1 MEIKQLKKK
10 LNGLKRF
17 LIMAVFLIVLA
28 AFFIFIAAMFV
39 LGVIGQNKVFLSV
52 AFFLLMLTG
61 VLVWSSDGVI
71 VKQNISSVDKVTGA
85 IHYEDVI
92 LDSTN
97 PLVYIFNFLSIFIG
111 GIMGIYSFFTSGIK
125 ETKREETFYY

>member
-1 MEIKQLKKK
+1 
-10 LNGLKRF
+10 
-17 LIMAVFLIVLA
+17 MAVFLIVLA

-85 IHYEDVI
+85 IHYEDVV

-125 ETKREETFYY
+125 ETKKSETFYY